1 MHFIKQLNYKI
12 MVHSLF
18 DAKSPDGFSTSRATY
33 FTNEELA
40 KREIENFAKRYEMQG
55 YYSTMG
61 MRISLD
67 ELKERCRIEPKE
79 ISQEEIDECE
89 YEIISE

>member
-1 MHFIKQLNYKI
+1 

-18 DAKSPDGFSTSRATY
+18 YVKSPDGFSTSQTTY

-67 ELKERCRIEPKE
+67 ELKESCRIFPIE
-79 ISQEEIDECE
+79 ISQKKIYEYG

>member
-1 MHFIKQLNYKI
+1 
-12 MVHSLF
+12 
-18 DAKSPDGFSTSRATY
+18 
-33 FTNEELA
+33 
-40 KREIENFAKRYEMQG
+40 
-55 YYSTMG
+55 MG